1 MGTVI
6 RANTV
11 ELEAYTTHELLA
23 TKQGAIDYSVLA
35 AEKCILQAGID
46 RADIDLLI
54 NTGTYREKNIN
65 EPSIASL
72 IQKRLKIGL
81 DPYKGSSGRTSFS
94 FDLRNGVVG
103 MLSAV
108 QVASALLQ
116 QKMVKLALVVSGD
129 VHPSQSRTSDF
140 PYTHMG
146 SATLLSWSDDE
157 DKGFQNVLFDT
168 SGGEYH
174 GVDAS
179 VNLSDPKARE
189 TVDIQIQEDF
199 GQRLGDFTITMFNK
213 HVESG
218 ELDPDKINLALIA
231 EPVPGFSRTI
241 ADSVGLECQILDDV
255 YENYGNVLSS
265 ALPLGYHL
273 ALEKQLFSENDTI
286 LFIGAGSGLTF
297 ASSLYKA

>member
-1 MGTVI
+1 MGIVI
-6 RANTV
+6 RSNTV
-11 ELEAYTTHELLA
+11 QLEAYTTHELIA

-35 AEKCILQAGID
+35 AEKCILQAGIERD
-46 RADIDLLI
+46 DIDLLI
-54 NTGTYREKNIN
+54 NIGTYREKNIN

-81 DPYKGSSGRTSFS
+81 DPYKKQFGKSSFS

-108 QVASALLQ
+108 QVASALMQ
-116 QKMVKLALVVSGD
+116 QKMVKLALIVSSD
-129 VHPSQSRTSDF
+129 VHPSKSRASDF

-157 DKGFQNVLFDT
+157 NKGFQKVMFDT
-168 SGGEYH
+168 SGGDYH
-174 GVDAS
+174 GVDALI
-179 VNLSDPKARE
+179 NLNDPDARE
-189 TVDIQIQEDF
+189 KVDIKIQEDF
-199 GQRLGDFTITMFNK
+199 GQRLGEFTVDMFNK
-213 HVESG
+213 HVQSG
-218 ELDPDKINLALIA
+218 ELDPGKIKLAVIS

-241 ADSVGLECQILDDV
+241 ADSVGLECRIVDDM
-255 YENYGNVLSS
+255 YEKYGNVLSS

-273 ALEKQLFSENDTI
+273 AVEKQLFSENDTI

-297 ASSLYKA
+297 ACSLYQV